1 MKDQNLPLPI
11 KRLNKQGREQK
22 VLIGLVDYYIQTGKP
37 VGSNTLKEAGFGDL
51 SSATIRNYFA
61 NLEEEGYLSQSHAS
75 GGRIPT
81 EKAFRL
87 FAQECIDSPQLPM
100 PEIPEFSSLNKF
112 LSREI
117 ARYLQQ
123 SAETLSVV
131 CNCAAFLSAPRFDHD
146 FITDIKLVSLDAF
159 RCLSILISDFG
170 VIQTEILH
178 LPTKLSS
185 FALKRMESYFHWRLT
200 GIGMPDNLE
209 PEEEQIGKNF
219 YNELMV
225 RYIVG
230 YSNFVDEDIYRTGF
244 SRLLTYS
251 DFQDAAKLSGG
262 LSLFENGQSMRL
274 LLRECQALNQ
284 LKIWIGSDLSHY
296 AGHHPNCAVLAIPYY
311 INQHPIGA
319 VGLLCPIRV
328 PYRTLFGVLQHFSDV
343 ISETI
348 TRNIFKFKISFRHP
362 ETGKQYLQREEHRM
376 IGQSRLILLENK
388 SQSDNDQ
395 NTPY

>member
-1 MKDQNLPLPI
+1 MKSLKPLPI

-22 VLIGLVDYYIQTGKP
+22 VLLGLVDHYIQTGKP
-37 VGSNTLKEAGFGDL
+37 VGSNTLKDAGFGDL

-61 NLEEEGYLSQSHAS
+61 NLEEEGYLSQSHSS

-81 EKAFRL
+81 DKAFRAY
-87 FAQECIDSPQLPM
+87 AQDYIDSPQLPL
-100 PEIPEFSSLNKF
+100 PEIQEFNSLQDF
-112 LSREI
+112 QSREI

-123 SAETLSVV
+123 AAESLASA
-131 CNCAAFLSAPRFDHD
+131 CNCAVFLSAPRFDHD
-146 FITDIKLVSLDAF
+146 YIIDIKLVSLDAF

-178 LPTKLSS
+178 LPAKLST
-185 FALKRMESYFHWRLT
+185 FALKRIESYFHWRLT

-209 PEEEQIGKNF
+209 PEEEKIGKTF

-244 SRLLTYS
+244 SRLLTYA
-251 DFQDAAKLSGG
+251 DFQDASKLSGG
-262 LSLFENGQSMRL
+262 LSLFENGHSMRL

-284 LKIWIGSDLSHY
+284 VKTWIGSDLIHY
-296 AGHHPNCAVLAIPYY
+296 AGINPNCAVLSIPYY

-319 VGLLCPIRV
+319 VGLLCPIRT
-328 PYRTLFGVLQHFSDV
+328 PYRTLFGILQHFSNC
-343 ISETI
+343 ISEAL
-348 TRNIFKFKISFRHP
+348 TRNVYKFKISFRHP
-362 ETGKQYLQREEHRM
+362 ETGKQYLQKEEHRL

-388 SQSDNDQ
+388 KQSDE
-395 NTPY
+395 P